1 MNENNIKIPSNWILV
16 TLEEILSTIESGG
29 RPKGGVRNIKD
40 GIPSIG
46 GEHLSNNGGFDFSNL
61 RYIPKDFFENMKR
74 GKIKKY
80 DVLVVKDGATTG
92 KTSFVYDSFPFK
104 EAAVNEHVFILRTNE
119 NVALP
124 KYLFFWM
131 LSPFGQNSVKDNFQ
145 GTAQG
150 GINTLFVKNSII
162 PIPPLSEQ
170 RRIVAK
176 IEELFT
182 KLDAGMEALK
192 KAKEQIKRYRQAVLK
207 YAFEGKLTEEWRKS
221 FELSIL
227 NDELKQTQ
235 NPQLNTQHSTFNTQ
249 HSKFTTQNYEPAS
262 VLLERIKEER
272 KKKLGKKY
280 RELPPVKASELPE
293 LPEGWVW
300 VRIGDVTEVAP
311 EDNFSNL
318 DPSLPTTFVPMS
330 AIDEKTGTIKNPE
343 TLPLKDACKGHTH
356 FRENDILFARITP
369 CMENGKSAVATK
381 LINGIGFG
389 STEFIVI
396 RPPRY
401 ILPKFIFH
409 FIRQETFRYKAK
421 AHFKSTVGQLRVPK
435 EFVINAEIPLPPILE
450 QHRIVEEIER
460 RFSVVDE
467 VEKAIDNNL
476 KQAEQLRQSILKMA
490 FEGKLVPQDPT
501 DEPAEKLLER
511 IRDEKAKRE
520 SEKKVKKKG
529 GR

>member
-61 RYIPKDFFENMKR
+61 RYIPKDFFENMKK

-92 KTSFVYDSFPFK
+92 KTSFVSDSFPFK
-104 EAAVNEHVFILRTNE
+104 EAAVNEHVFILRTNDQ
-119 NVALP
+119 VTLS

-131 LSPFGQNSVKDNFQ
+131 RSPFGQNSVKDNFQ

-170 RRIVAK
+170 QRIVAK

-182 KLDAGMEALK
+182 KLDAGVEALK

-235 NPQLNTQHSTFNTQ
+235 NPQLNTQNSTFKTENSTLNTQ

-262 VLLERIKEER
+262 MLLELIKAER

-280 RELPPVKASELPE
+280 RELPPIDTSELPE
-293 LPEGWVW
+293 LPKGWVW
-300 VRIGDVTEVAP
+300 VRLGEIAEMIQYGTSEKATNKSIGIPVLRMGNIQDGKIIFN
-311 EDNFSNL
+311 D
-318 DPSLPTTFVPMS
+318 
-330 AIDEKTGTIKNPE
+330 
-343 TLPLKDACKGHTH
+343 LKYFPKEWPRINEFFLQDG
-356 FRENDILFARITP
+356 DILFNRTNSAELVGKTAVYKKFHPPAVFASYLIRIKIKKNFYVSDLLSYFINSIFGRQYIASVVSQQVGQANV
-369 CMENGKSAVATK
+369 NGTK
-381 LINGIGFG
+381 LSFM
-389 STEFIVI
+389 
-396 RPPRY
+396 
-401 ILPKFIFH
+401 
-409 FIRQETFRYKAK
+409 
-421 AHFKSTVGQLRVPK
+421 
-435 EFVINAEIPLPPILE
+435 PLPFPPLPE
-450 QHRIVEEIER
+450 QQKIVEEIER
-460 RFSVVDE
+460 RFSVADE
-467 VEKAIDNNL
+467 VEKTIDQCL
-476 KQAEQLRQSILKMA
+476 KQAERLRQSILKKA
-490 FEGKLVPQDPT
+490 FEGKLVPQDPN

-511 IRDEKAKRE
+511 IKN
-520 SEKKVKKKG
+520 V
-529 GR
+529 